1 MWFFLRL
8 LSVDLMLL
16 NIIGYSLKCG
26 SLSHIIDVM
35 NHILWIWDPDIN
47 SVISYY
53 ELNRVPHPAPKFML
67 KP

>member
-26 SLSHIIDVM
+26 SLSHIIDIM
-35 NHILWIWDPDIN
+35 NRILWIWDPDIN
-47 SVISYY
+47 SVISY
-53 ELNRVPHPAPKFML
+53 
-67 KP
+67 